1 MNKNNMHQ
9 IFAHY
14 IDNFEMLNNA
24 EHSEYYK
31 WQVCHEFRPLMDE
44 ALEADVDDFADALY
58 KVKECS
64 KNIID
69 SYTQPFYGLVKFA
82 REEPETVQIRKD
94 SIENAVFPDK
104 IIGMS

>member
-44 ALEADVDDFADALY
+44 ALVSLLFLILHP
-58 KVKECS
+58 K
-64 KNIID
+64 
-69 SYTQPFYGLVKFA
+69 THPTL
-82 REEPETVQIRKD
+82 
-94 SIENAVFPDK
+94 
-104 IIGMS
+104 